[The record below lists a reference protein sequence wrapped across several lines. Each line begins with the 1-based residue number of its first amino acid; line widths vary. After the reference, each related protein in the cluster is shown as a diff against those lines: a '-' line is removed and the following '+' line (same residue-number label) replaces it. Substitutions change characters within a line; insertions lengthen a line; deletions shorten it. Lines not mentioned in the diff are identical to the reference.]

1 MGDSRKDSRQQKED
15 VERARE
21 YHRELRERNAEHLRE
36 YQREY
41 YERNKDKMREKR
53 REKFRAYNNEHADE
67 IMAYRKEY
75 YERNKD
81 KIRAYRLDRRN
92 NLHERWDGS
101 KDELDIKIEE
111 AINKCTSKYPYKFSI
126 VDIAEQLGVSS
137 STVRNRMIK
146 MGINTSSEELNKKII
161 DIIEAYRLKGL
172 DRPSMQTIADQTG
185 VCVATVR
192 KRMISMGI
200 DTTRIDRVS
209 NKKIKEPEKDEL
221 NIKILKFIE
230 EYTKEN
236 GRVPSLRRIG
246 AEFDVSRQTIHNMLT
261 SLGVTTERVHRTK
274 DGYDPLWEEIHKL
287 IEQGI
292 KNDGLM
298 PQTAE
303 LAEKLCVSYGAVQC
317 RLNKHGYARYNY
329 KERRNMIIKTIE
341 EYTDKHNE
349 IPSIT
354 YVCSNTGIP
363 TGTVSRVMHELG
375 YDTQRKNQMTIN
387 KAEVDRKILAMVHE
401 AERRGVKRPTIQK
414 IADETGISLQSARS
428 RMIALGIDTSRQ

>member
-1 MGDSRKDSRQQKED
+1 
-15 VERARE
+15 
-21 YHRELRERNAEHLRE
+21 
-36 YQREY
+36 
-41 YERNKDKMREKR
+41 MREKC
-53 REKFRAYNNEHADE
+53 REKSRAYNSEHADE
-67 IMAYRKEY
+67 IRAYRKEY
-75 YERNKD
+75 YEHNKD
-81 KIRAYRLDRRN
+81 KIKAYKLDRRN

-111 AINKCTSKYPYKFSI
+111 AVNKSTSKYPYKFSI
-126 VDIAEQLGVSS
+126 GDIAEQLGVSS
-137 STVRNRMIK
+137 STVRDRMIK
-146 MGINTSSEELNKKII
+146 MGINKSNEELNKKIL

-172 DRPSMQTIADQTG
+172 DRPSMQTIANQTG

-200 DTTRIDRVS
+200 DTTRKF
-209 NKKIKEPEKDEL
+209 NKNIKEPDKDEL

-236 GRVPSLRRIG
+236 GRSPSLRRIG
-246 AEFDVSRQTIHNMLT
+246 AEFDVSRQTIHNRLT
-261 SLGVTTERVHRTK
+261 SLGVTTDRVHRTK
-274 DGYDPLWEEIHKL
+274 DGYDPLWEEIHEL

-341 EYTDKHNE
+341 EYTDKHNG

-363 TGTVSRVMHELG
+363 TGTASRVMHELG
-375 YDTQRKNQMTIN
+375 YDTQRKNQMARN
-387 KAEVDRKILAMVHE
+387 KAEVDKKILTMVHE
-401 AERRGVKRPTIQK
+401 AERRGVKRPTIQQ
-414 IADETGISLQSARS
+414 IADETGISLQSARN
-428 RMIALGIDTSRQ
+428 RMTALGIDTSRQ